1 MEKFIKNK
9 GITLI
14 ALVITIIVLL
24 ILAGISIN
32 MLSGENG
39 ILSRAVESKD
49 KTIEK
54 QVKEEISIAW
64 NGVQTEGIINRW
76 TINQKAGELQNELR
90 KQDTS
95 TTAKA
100 KGNNVNVKNY
110 KGYDAVINTT
120 NGEFTK
126 FAKSDGETGENNNL
140 ILATPIIRETE
151 SRAMAIKVSIEVE
164 TPPTEEELM
173 EMSQEELK
181 PMFVEAIQQIG
192 VHYSSWSEIPG
203 VTSTTK
209 IEDVFTNFGLSSQ
222 YTNAYDLIIK
232 KEGYKVAT
240 FTLNDESIT
249 GATAEFVVAKNGK
262 YTITAT
268 KGEDSGSVEA
278 NVTQCKIEEYSE
290 KKNVNTK
297 LKLNASNQLEEVST
311 EEYDVMI
318 PAGFAYGTSSNV
330 GTLSKGL
337 VITDSV
343 EQIDGKNYSNGN
355 EFVWIP
361 ITYTPAS
368 EGNDES
374 IVVKGTDKSLAIA
387 KNGTTDGLQNY
398 KGLGGGPFHTF
409 NEPAIVSS
417 DTGDYLSQGV
427 NETVMQGDYNR
438 MINSV
443 KTFGGFYVARYEMG
457 KGENY
462 SKIGAIPTSSDVNDE
477 NMWYGLYKKAKEY
490 TKESITAGMIWGSQ
504 YEAVLNFGL
513 TNTLDSGKVTQS
525 TNGNHSGKKYKTGSW
540 LGEGSKTDCINNIF
554 DLEGNMSEQ
563 TKCAEGS
570 ISRVLRGGHFHYSA
584 SPSTVTT
591 NGPGDKVGYFGSRI
605 SFYINY

>member
-1 MEKFIKNK
+1 MVFFQEQQSQRI
-9 GITLI
+9 
-14 ALVITIIVLL
+14 
-24 ILAGISIN
+24 
-32 MLSGENG
+32 
-39 ILSRAVESKD
+39 
-49 KTIEK
+49 K

-192 VHYSSWSEIPG
+192 VPYSSWSEIPG

-297 LKLNASNQLEEVST
+297 LKLNASNQLEEVT
-311 EEYDVMI
+311 EGEYDVMI

-374 IVVKGTDKSLAIA
+374 IVVKGTDKSLATA

-398 KGLGGGPFHTF
+398 KGL
-409 NEPAIVSS
+409 
-417 DTGDYLSQGV
+417 
-427 NETVMQGDYNR
+427 
-438 MINSV
+438 
-443 KTFGGFYVARYEMG
+443 
-457 KGENY
+457 
-462 SKIGAIPTSSDVNDE
+462 
-477 NMWYGLYKKAKEY
+477 
-490 TKESITAGMIWGSQ
+490 
-504 YEAVLNFGL
+504 
-513 TNTLDSGKVTQS
+513 
-525 TNGNHSGKKYKTGSW
+525 
-540 LGEGSKTDCINNIF
+540 
-554 DLEGNMSEQ
+554 
-563 TKCAEGS
+563 
-570 ISRVLRGGHFHYSA
+570 
-584 SPSTVTT
+584 
-591 NGPGDKVGYFGSRI
+591 
-605 SFYINY
+605 

>member
-120 NGEFTK
+120 NGEFTE

-192 VHYSSWSEIPG
+192 VPYSSWSEIPG

-278 NVTQCKIEEYSE
+278 NVTQCKIEEYSQQ
-290 KKNVNTK
+290 KSVNTK
-297 LKLNASNQLEEVST
+297 LKLNASNKLEEVT
-311 EEYDVMI
+311 EGEYDVMI

-361 ITYTPAS
+361 ITYTPDS
-368 EGNDES
+368 DSNDES
-374 IVVKGTDKSLAIA
+374 IVVKDTDKTLAIA
-387 KNGTTDGLQNY
+387 KPGKTDGLQNY
-398 KGLGGGPFHTF
+398 KGVLGRDMEFS
-409 NEPAIVSS
+409 EPAELSY
-417 DTGDYLSQGV
+417 DTEDYLSQGV
-427 NETVMQGDYNR
+427 NETVMQGDYNK

-443 KTFGGFYVARYEMG
+443 KIYGGFYVARYEMG
-457 KGENY
+457 KGDNY

-477 NMWYGLYKKAKEY
+477 NMWYGLYKKAKKY

-504 YEAVLNFGL
+504 YNAVLDFCM
-513 TNTLDSGKVTQS
+513 TNTTDSSKVTQS
-525 TNGNHSGKKYKTGSW
+525 TNGNHSRKKYKTGSW
-540 LGEGSKTDCINNIF
+540 LGEDSKTDCINNIF
-554 DLEGNMSEQ
+554 DLEGNMAEY
-563 TKCAEGS
+563 TKEANGTT
-570 ISRVLRGGHFHYSA
+570 SRVIRGGHFYYNN
-584 SPSTVTT
+584 SPSSFVTNNPNST
-591 NGPGDKVGYFGSRI
+591 TQYDGSRI